1 MDKTSLIALSAAG
14 IIGLSG
20 VGFGA
25 YQAGARQAG
34 HPIAAVEPDT
44 TADDAYYDALRD
56 EVFPE
61 PVAETVIEPVA
72 SPAPT
77 LAHVLKVEPITRT
90 WQVPR
95 EDCHVVEVQR
105 QAPITSEHNTAG
117 TLLGAVVGG
126 VLGNQVGGGNG
137 KKVATAAG
145 ILAGGYAGNRIQD
158 NQQRSRTYTTTELQC
173 STAYDTRSE
182 TTGYNVTYLLGDE
195 RGSVRMDHRPG
206 DTLPVRNGRVVTY

>member
-1 MDKTSLIALSAAG
+1 MDKTNLIALSAAG

-25 YQAGARQAG
+25 YQAGARQADK
-34 HPIAAVEPDT
+34 PMAVHTDDT
-44 TADDAYYDALRD
+44 YYDAPYDALREEHFPD
-56 EVFPE
+56 EVAEVVVE
-61 PVAETVIEPVA
+61 PVAP
-72 SPAPT
+72 PAPT
-77 LAHVLKVEPITRT
+77 LAHVLTVEPISRS

-145 ILAGGYAGNRIQD
+145 ILAGGYTGNRIQD

-173 STAYDTRSE
+173 STVYDTRSE
-182 TTGYNVTYLLGDE
+182 ITGYQVTYLLGDE

-206 DTLPVRNGRVVTY
+206 DTLPVNNGQVIVR

>member
-25 YQAGARQAG
+25 YQAGARQADR
-34 HPIAAVEPDT
+34 PVATV
-44 TADDAYYDALRD
+44 DDAHYDGLND
-56 EVFPE
+56 DVF
-61 PVAETVIEPVA
+61 VDDIVIEPVA
-72 SPAPT
+72 PPAPT
-77 LAHVLKVEPITRT
+77 LAHVLKVEPITRS

-105 QAPITSEHNTAG
+105 QAPITSEHNTTG

-173 STAYDTRSE
+173 STVYDTRSE
-182 TTGYNVTYLLGDE
+182 TTGYTVTYLLGDE

-206 DTLPVRNGRVVTY
+206 DTLPVRDGQVVTR

>member
-1 MDKTSLIALSAAG
+1 MDKTNLIALSAAG

-25 YQAGARQAG
+25 YQAGARQADAPVAFQDETF
-34 HPIAAVEPDT
+34 HDETFHDKKEPIHDKVADQAVEP
-44 TADDAYYDALRD
+44 
-56 EVFPE
+56 
-61 PVAETVIEPVA
+61 VAPA
-72 SPAPT
+72 APT
-77 LAHVLKVEPITRT
+77 LAHVLNVEPISRS

-117 TLLGAVVGG
+117 TLIGAVVGG

-145 ILAGGYAGNRIQD
+145 ILAGGYTGNRIQD

-173 STAYDTRSE
+173 STVYDTRSE
-182 TTGYNVTYLLGDE
+182 TTGYTVTYLLGDE

-206 DTLPVRNGRVVTY
+206 DTLPVRDGQVVIR

>member
-1 MDKTSLIALSAAG
+1 MDKTNLIALSAAG

-25 YQAGARQAG
+25 YQAGARQADAPVAFQDDAF
-34 HPIAAVEPDT
+34 HDLHEEAIHDKVAEQVVEP
-44 TADDAYYDALRD
+44 
-56 EVFPE
+56 VVE
-61 PVAETVIEPVA
+61 PVVP
-72 SPAPT
+72 PAPT
-77 LAHVLKVEPITRT
+77 LAHVLKVEPISRS

-145 ILAGGYAGNRIQD
+145 ILAGGYTGNRIQD

-173 STAYDTRSE
+173 STVYDTRSE
-182 TTGYNVTYLLGDE
+182 TTGYQVTYLLGDE
-195 RGSVRMDHRPG
+195 RGSVHMDHRPG
-206 DTLPVRNGRVVTY
+206 DTLPVRDGQVVVR